1 MWGKK
6 HKLIYFLIA
15 LAFGQEIS
23 AQNIT
28 RSPYSVIGLG
38 ESVSTGNAAQFSMG
52 GVNQGIRRY
61 TLINWQNPA
70 SYSAIRTTVIEAG
83 GALSLGTFTTNT
95 ASSQVNNAW
104 LSYLNFAVPL
114 ANKGGAGLS
123 FGLSPFTSIGYDITS
138 SITIPND
145 TFSIPASYIFSG
157 RGGLSKVHIGYGMD
171 LYKGLS
177 AGANLGYVFGRGTRT
192 TQLFIPSQY
201 NMFNLNEDRGSY
213 TSGLISE
220 IGTQYQGKLRF
231 KVSSKQFEMVENP
244 KDPNGQKIQ
253 KKVLHSDSLNFTFG
267 ATYQLESNLTGDE
280 EYLLRTLPN
289 GALSGSKDTIENKTL
304 KTGTIHY
311 PASLKLG
318 FSIGKPD
325 YWMLAGD
332 YHQTAWSGF
341 TAFGQN
347 DSLRD
352 AYGFRVGGYFCPDP
366 LDNKN
371 FLKRM
376 EYRAGFRFDQ
386 TNVYVNGHGMNEWG
400 VSAGIGAPLSRLG
413 SKLNIGMEY
422 VQRGT
427 KANNPI
433 QENYFRIILGI
444 TFSDR
449 WFLRYRYD

>member
-1 MWGKK
+1 MAA
-6 HKLIYFLIA
+6 FLGGSS
-15 LAFGQEIS
+15 LS

-38 ESVSTGNAAQFSMG
+38 ESVSTGNASQFSMG
-52 GVNQGIRRY
+52 GVNQGIRRP

-83 GALSLGTFTTNT
+83 GALSFGTFTSNT
-95 ASSQVNNAW
+95 ATTQVNNAW

-138 SITIPND
+138 SFTIPND

-157 RGGLSKVHIGYGMD
+157 RGGLSKVHIGYGMNV
-171 LYKGLS
+171 YKGLS

-213 TSGLISE
+213 TSGLLTE
-220 IGTQYQGKLRF
+220 LGLQYQGKIKF
-231 KVSSKQFEMVENP
+231 KVTRKSVEVLENP
-244 KDPNGQKIQ
+244 ADEKS
-253 KKVLHSDSLNFTFG
+253 KKVTRNISRFDSLVFTLG
-267 ATYQLESNLTGDE
+267 GNYQLEANLAGDE

-289 GALSGSKDTIENKTL
+289 GALSGSKDTVENKTL

-311 PASLKLG
+311 PASLKIG

-325 YWMLAGD
+325 YWMIAGD
-332 YHQTAWSGF
+332 YHHTAWSGF

-366 LDNKN
+366 LDNKKI
-371 FLKRM
+371 LKRL
-376 EYRAGFRFDQ
+376 EYRAGFRYDQ
-386 TNVYVNGHGMNEWG
+386 TNVYVNGTGMNEWG

-422 VQRGT
+422 VQRGS
-427 KANNPI
+427 KSNNLLE
-433 QENYFRIILGI
+433 ENYFRIILGI